1 MLHRCTYWLLYLAAF
16 LLLGTVAWRDFSAA
30 RWLARPTPAGVFEL
44 ISSRRPLATEGGVE
58 SRKYGSI
65 GFRVEGLAQLETSP
79 LEPLPWRHGV
89 LPATRLS
96 FDPGHGPIKVSWT
109 FRNKTAGQRLR
120 VLLDGKPIAE
130 HAVGLSSQSGSA
142 RIPPSASASS
152 LELEFAR
159 AIEPGEDPRSI
170 TVTFS
175 SLQISFR

>member
-1 MLHRCTYWLLYLAAF
+1 MLHRSTYWLLYLAAF
-16 LLLGTVAWRDFSAA
+16 LLLGTVAWRDFAAA

-44 ISSRRPLATEGGVE
+44 ISSRRPLSTEGNVE
-58 SRKYGSI
+58 SWKYGSI
-65 GFRVEGLAQLETSP
+65 GFCVEGLAQLETSP

-89 LPATRLS
+89 LPDTRLS

-109 FRNKTAGQRLR
+109 IRNRTAGQRLR

-130 HAVGLSSQSGSA
+130 QAVGLNTQSGQA
-142 RIPPSASASS
+142 LIPAATAASVLA
-152 LELEFAR
+152 LEFAHS
-159 AIEPGEDPRSI
+159 IEPGEDPRKI